1 MNQEN
6 QKLLTLLENSNSLIL
21 EKNGKNITM
30 PHPMDIYEKFTSV
43 VPTDNIRIAYQ
54 GKEML
59 EDEGLKYGIDKYM
72 FIAELPKSIEFDK
85 KYEHRAKVGIIIGN
99 KSNVMKVWSGMEA
112 SACLN
117 MSVFGADSL
126 QEDKI
131 SPNLIKDMVL
141 LSKKEIDNK
150 IEDWQRKIWKL
161 INNTYDAKSFEARK
175 GKLLTNLPVN
185 LFSYIKHAEEQMRDA
200 NSLYYNWQDSDWK
213 LLSAMTDLNS
223 KKGILNRINEI
234 IKLEAQFL
242 N

>member
-6 QKLLTLLENSNSLIL
+6 QKLLTLLENSNNLVV
-21 EKNGKNITM
+21 EKNDKEVIM
-30 PHPMDIYEKFTSV
+30 PHPMDIYEKFVSIAG
-43 VPTDNIRIAYQ
+43 TDVRIEVEGKIMLSDTETKIAY
-54 GKEML
+54 
-59 EDEGLKYGIDKYM
+59 DKYM
-72 FIAELPKSIEFDK
+72 FIADYPVNLDFNGNF
-85 KYEHRAKVGIIIGN
+85 HHQAKLGITVAN
-99 KSNVMKVWSGMEA
+99 RSNVMKVWSGMEA
-112 SACLN
+112 KACLN

-161 INNTYDAKSFEARK
+161 INTTYDAKSFEARK

-200 NSLYYNWQDSDWK
+200 NSLYYNWEDSDWK